1 MHDSLQQRAR
11 RTPAA
16 LRRRSVLVAA
26 AGFLAIV
33 LIAAAYTLAH
43 VLPWPGSAS
52 RAATGADS
60 RAGTA
65 RIDAGLD
72 TAING
77 IIGANGEYQV
87 GVALLDTDGGDL
99 HQYGVE
105 EPFEA
110 ASTAKILTAAAYY
123 SLVEDGSAS
132 LDNPLGAYTSG
143 FQIQAMVQDSN
154 NDSWS
159 LLMDAVGLSRLSDY
173 AASLDITYD
182 AEVNTLSTADMAHL
196 LAELSE
202 GRLHRDRVP
211 QIWTSRRRTPRRR
224 HPLLRRRQLRP
235 GGLHKGRRPER
246 CPAADGRDP

>member
-77 IIGANGEYQV
+77 IIGANGEYQ
-87 GVALLDTDGGDL
+87 GGL
-99 HQYGVE
+99 
-105 EPFEA
+105 PCWIP
-110 ASTAKILTAAAYY
+110 TAGTCT
-123 SLVEDGSAS
+123 
-132 LDNPLGAYTSG
+132 N
-143 FQIQAMVQDSN
+143 MVWRN
-154 NDSWS
+154 R
-159 LLMDAVGLSRLSDY
+159 SRQR
-173 AASLDITYD
+173 A
-182 AEVNTLSTADMAHL
+182 
-196 LAELSE
+196 
-202 GRLHRDRVP
+202 
-211 QIWTSRRRTPRRR
+211 RRRS
-224 HPLLRRRQLRP
+224 
-235 GGLHKGRRPER
+235 
-246 CPAADGRDP
+246 